1 MILKSIFWKEGKI
14 VIIDQTMLPDR
25 LEYRVLSDVDDV
37 IDAIINM
44 RVRGAP
50 LLGVIGALAI
60 ALTAYKYRDRK
71 RKEMIRELE
80 IVGEKIVKSR
90 PTAVNLEWGVNR
102 LLKKARE
109 TDGDYNKIINE
120 ALTVMNED
128 IMVNTTIAKIG
139 SELIKDGDRVLTHC
153 NTGSLATVEVGTAL
167 GVILEAIKQGK
178 NIKVFITET
187 RPVLQ
192 GARLTAFE
200 LILAGIK
207 PILIVDSAVA
217 FTIKSKNINKVF
229 VGADRILR
237 DGTTYNKIGTL
248 QIALAAREYGADF
261 YVVAPT
267 STFDLKRDKKD
278 IEIEIRRKDEITKI
292 RDVRIAPDN
301 VETYNIAFDETPP
314 ELIKGFVTE
323 KGIITQPFLE
333 NISKI
338 IR

>member
-139 SELIKDGDRVLTHC
+139 SELIKDGDKVLTHC

-217 FTIKSKNINKVF
+217 FTIKNKNINKVF
-229 VGADRILR
+229 VGADRILH
-237 DGTTYNKIGTL
+237 
-248 QIALAAREYGADF
+248 
-261 YVVAPT
+261 
-267 STFDLKRDKKD
+267 
-278 IEIEIRRKDEITKI
+278 
-292 RDVRIAPDN
+292 
-301 VETYNIAFDETPP
+301 
-314 ELIKGFVTE
+314 LI
-323 KGIITQPFLE
+323 
-333 NISKI
+333 
-338 IR
+338 